1 MVHGMIPRKLKNS
14 FYNLYFGQYGHLFF
28 CGAIIP
34 TAMSIVAPV
43 MYAVFLFMGKFIRS
57 YSILIFIEI
66 FAFLW
71 ISPLLVKLYVLL
83 RKANKEN

>member
-1 MVHGMIPRKLKNS
+1 
-14 FYNLYFGQYGHLFF
+14 LFS

-34 TAMSIVAPV
+34 ITMSIVAPV
-43 MYAVFLFMGKFIRS
+43 MYVIFLFMAKFIRS

-83 RKANKEN
+83 RKPNKEN